1 MEKSQFMNKI
11 KFYFFIFLFTCFFSS
26 VLYAEKN
33 YFAEGEGFFLKKN
46 LAKSK
51 FKFEKDIVFNPKNE
65 KSYLYLAKIY
75 KLENNDKF
83 QEQNLN
89 TDILLDPKNEE
100 GLYLLTLLKL
110 KQSDYERS
118 KELIKIFTKVCK
130 NLCKKESELREKFKN
145 LK

>member
-1 MEKSQFMNKI
+1 MEKPQLMNKI
-11 KFYFFIFLFTCFFSS
+11 KFYFFIFLFTSFLSS
-26 VLYAEKN
+26 NLYAQKN
-33 YFAEGEGFFLKKN
+33 HYIEGEKFFLQKK
-46 LAKSK
+46 LTKSK

-89 TDILLDPKNEE
+89 TVILLDPKNEE
-100 GLYLLTLLKL
+100 GLYLLALLKL

-118 KELIKIFTKVCK
+118 KELIKVFVKVCK
-130 NLCKKESELREKFKN
+130 KLCGKEKELNDK
-145 LK
+145 LKDLK

>member
-1 MEKSQFMNKI
+1 MNK
-11 KFYFFIFLFTCFFSS
+11 LSNTQ
-26 VLYAEKN
+26 
-33 YFAEGEGFFLKKN
+33 
-46 LAKSK
+46 
-51 FKFEKDIVFNPKNE
+51 VFNPKNE

-89 TDILLDPKNEE
+89 TVILLDPKNEE